1 MVNLKIRFIIK
12 TIPAVFGILQ
22 HFNQTTKYY
31 SYAVKPLAGGF
42 KSTPNFFEQNGSR
55 LHPSTYYLKEVPNL

>member
-22 HFNQTTKYY
+22 HFNQTTIMQSSLWPEDLNQLQTSLNKT
-31 SYAVKPLAGGF
+31 AQGF
-42 KSTPNFFEQNGSR
+42 TLQ
-55 LHPSTYYLKEVPNL
+55 HII